1 MLVLGIDAGA
11 TKTVCLLSDESG
23 RVVGEGR
30 ASGANPQT
38 VGQRRMTTVL
48 HGVIEQAIDGRS
60 DRLDAICL
68 GIAGADRTHG
78 AEVVQATVE
87 RLVPGVPVLVV
98 NDALIALEA
107 GAPGQ
112 AGIVVVSG
120 TGSIAYGHDGHGRAA
135 RSGGWG
141 HMIGDEGSGYWIG
154 KEALVAVVRHVDGR
168 GPHTQLTPDIL
179 AHFRVASA
187 AALLQ
192 IVYDRDVPRR
202 EVAVLGPVVQ
212 RARDAG
218 DAVAKQILDRAVDEL
233 VLCTAAVALRLD
245 LGAEPFAI
253 VLAGGAFRVV
263 PWLTT
268 AFMERLAA
276 RWPPA
281 RVRLLDREPAL
292 GAVSLALATARGDAR
307 IPGYV

>member
-1 MLVLGIDAGA
+1 MIVLGIDAGA
-11 TKTVCLLSDESG
+11 SKTVCLLSDEAG
-23 RVVGEGR
+23 RILGEGH
-30 ASGANPQT
+30 ATGANLQT
-38 VGQRRMTTVL
+38 VGPRRMESVL
-48 HGVIEQAIDGRS
+48 HGAIDQALTGRA
-60 DRLDAICL
+60 DRPDAICV
-68 GIAGADRTHG
+68 GIAGADRTHD
-78 AEVVQATVE
+78 AEVVQAAVE
-87 RLVPGVPVLVV
+87 HVVPGVPVLVV

-112 AGIVVVSG
+112 AGVVVVSG

-168 GPHTQLTPDIL
+168 GSQTQLTPDIL
-179 AHFRVASA
+179 AHFHVATA

-202 EVAVLGPVVQ
+202 EVAALGPVVQ

-218 DAVAKQILDRAVDEL
+218 DIVATEILDRAVDEL
-233 VLCTAAVALRLD
+233 VLCTAAVARRLD
-245 LGAEPFAI
+245 LGAQTFAI

-263 PWLTT
+263 PWLNAALTV
-268 AFMERLAA
+268 RLVA
-276 RWPPA
+276 RWPRA

-292 GAVSLALATARGDAR
+292 GAVSLALATARGEAR

>member
-1 MLVLGIDAGA
+1 MIVLGIDAGA
-11 TKTVCLLSDESG
+11 SKTVCLLSDEAG
-23 RVVGEGR
+23 RILGEGH
-30 ASGANPQT
+30 ATGANLQT
-38 VGQRRMTTVL
+38 VGPRRMESVL
-48 HGVIEQAIDGRS
+48 HGVIHQALTGRS
-60 DRLDAICL
+60 DRLDAICV
-68 GIAGADRTHG
+68 GIAGADRTHD
-78 AEVVQATVE
+78 AEVVQAAVE
-87 RLVPGVPVLVV
+87 HVVPGVPVLVV

-112 AGIVVVSG
+112 AGVVVVSG

-168 GPHTQLTPDIL
+168 GPQTQLTPDIL
-179 AHFRVASA
+179 AHFHVATA

-202 EVAVLGPVVQ
+202 EVAALGPVVL

-218 DAVAKQILDRAVDEL
+218 DTVATEILDRAVDEL
-233 VLCTAAVALRLD
+233 VLCTAAVARRLD
-245 LGAEPFAI
+245 LGAQTFAI

-263 PWLTT
+263 PWLNAALTV
-268 AFMERLAA
+268 RLVA
-276 RWPPA
+276 RWPRA
-281 RVRLLDREPAL
+281 HVRLLDREPAL
-292 GAVSLALATARGDAR
+292 GAVSLALATARGEAR

>member
-11 TKTVCLLSDESG
+11 SKTVCLLSDDAG
-23 RVVGEGR
+23 RILAEGH
-30 ASGANPQT
+30 AAGANLQT
-38 VGQRRMTTVL
+38 VGPRRMESVL
-48 HGVIEQAIDGRS
+48 HGVIDQALGGRS
-60 DRLDAICL
+60 DRPDAICL
-68 GIAGADRTHG
+68 GIAGADRTHD
-78 AEVVQATVE
+78 AEVVQAAVE

-107 GAPGQ
+107 GAPGE

-120 TGSIAYGHDGHGRAA
+120 TGSIAYGHDGRGRAA

-154 KEALVAVVRHVDGR
+154 KEALIAVVRHVDGR
-168 GPHTQLTPDIL
+168 GPQTQLAPDIL
-179 AHFRVASA
+179 AHFHVATA

-202 EVAVLGPVVQ
+202 EVAALGPVVQ
-212 RARDAG
+212 SARDAG
-218 DAVAKQILDRAVDEL
+218 DAVATEILDRAVDEL
-233 VLCTAAVALRLD
+233 VLCAAAVVTRLD

-263 PWLTT
+263 PWLKT
-268 AFMERLAA
+268 ALTDRLIA
-276 RWPPA
+276 RWPRA
-281 RVRLLDREPAL
+281 GVHLLDREPAL
-292 GAVSLALATARGDAR
+292 GAVSLALATARGESR

>member
-11 TKTVCLLSDESG
+11 SKTVCFLCDEGG
-23 RVVGEGR
+23 RILGEGH
-30 ASGANPQT
+30 ASGANLQT
-38 VGQRRMTTVL
+38 VGPRRMETVL
-48 HGVIEQAIDGRS
+48 HGVIDQALTGRA
-60 DRLDAICL
+60 DRPDAVCV
-68 GIAGADRTHG
+68 GIAGADRTHD
-78 AEVVQATVE
+78 AEVVQASVE
-87 RLVPGVPVLVV
+87 RLVPGAPVLVV

-112 AGIVVVSG
+112 PGIVVVSG

-168 GPHTQLTPDIL
+168 GPQTQLTPDIL
-179 AHFRVASA
+179 AHFRVSNA
-187 AALLQ
+187 AAFLQ

-202 EVAVLGPVVQ
+202 EVAALGPVVQ

-218 DAVAKQILDRAVDEL
+218 DAVAIHILDRAIEEL
-233 VLCTAAVALRLD
+233 VLCATAVATRLG
-245 LGAEPFAI
+245 LGSESFAI

-263 PWLTT
+263 PWLKTT
-268 AFMERLAA
+268 LTERLFA
-276 RWPPA
+276 RWPRA

-292 GAVSLALATARGDAR
+292 GAVSLALATARGNAR
-307 IPGYV
+307 IPVYV